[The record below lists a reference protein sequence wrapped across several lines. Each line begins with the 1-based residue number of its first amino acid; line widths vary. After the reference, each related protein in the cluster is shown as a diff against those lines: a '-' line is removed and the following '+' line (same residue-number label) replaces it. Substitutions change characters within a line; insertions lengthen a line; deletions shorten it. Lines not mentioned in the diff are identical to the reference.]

1 MMRLNLPSRLSSRI
15 LSRDKVDTLL
25 LLTACLCVLL
35 PHASHVTWWVNL
47 ACGGLLSWRAWLTFN
62 GRRLP
67 PSWLLLPIA
76 GLMMVGVYLTH
87 HTFLGR
93 EAGVTMLVLLLTCK
107 LLEMHAKRDLFVV
120 IFLSFFLLLSSFF
133 YQQSIGAAALALLGT
148 ALLITAQLS
157 FQYTNLVP
165 SLGQK
170 FKLAGTL
177 VGLAIPLTLCA
188 FLLFPRIP
196 GPLWGLPGDAHS
208 ARTGL
213 SETMAPGGISELV
226 QSEEIAFRAKFDQPI
241 SNKSVLYWRGVVLTA
256 FDGRTWSPKTTRLG
270 KKSANSEFSGDLI
283 QQEIILE
290 PQNQRWI
297 FALDLP
303 VEPAVFADKN
313 TSNLNADMELRSAEP
328 ILERLRYE
336 VRSATKYKYLP
347 DLRDEELAA
356 SLALPAGYNPRTV
369 SFAQDLRHRH
379 KDDQQLIKAVLDFF
393 RKEEFNYTLEPP
405 LLGTNSV
412 DDFLFKS
419 RAGFCEHFASSF
431 VILMRAADI
440 PARVVTGYQGGT
452 KNDVDGYF
460 EIRQSDA
467 HAWAEVWLRNQGWVR
482 IDPTAAVA
490 PERVMLNLA
499 RAIPQRGLAGLVGQA
514 VSGNPWVQALHM
526 RWDAV
531 NNSWNQWVL
540 NYNQNSQ
547 RHLLDSLG
555 FKNVDWA
562 QISLVFFIV
571 GSIAISVVGL
581 PLVLNKPTI
590 PAIDSVY
597 FSFCKLMAKH
607 TEPRGINEGPQA
619 FLWRLRLALPA
630 EKILPAEHFLNF
642 YIAAKYG
649 KHDLPESSIT
659 KRLKALLAA
668 CK

>member
-35 PHASHVTWWVNL
+35 PHASHVAWWVNL
-47 ACGGLLSWRAWLTFN
+47 SCGGLLSWRAWLTFN

-67 PSWLLLPIA
+67 PAWLLLPIA
-76 GLMMVGVYLTH
+76 GLMMIGVYLTY

-93 EAGVTMLVLLLTCK
+93 EAGVTMLALLLTCK

-157 FQYTNLVP
+157 FQYTTLVP
-165 SLGQK
+165 SLTQK
-170 FKLAGTL
+170 FKLTATL
-177 VGLAIPLTLCA
+177 LGLAIPLTLCA
-188 FLLFPRIP
+188 FLFFPRIQ

-226 QSEEIAFRAKFDQPI
+226 QSEDIVFRAKFDQPI
-241 SNKSVLYWRGVVLTA
+241 LNKSVLYWRGIVMTA
-256 FDGRTWSPKTTRLG
+256 FDGRTWSPKATRLR
-270 KKSANSEFSGDLI
+270 KNSAYSEFSGNLI

-290 PQNQRWI
+290 PQSQRWI

-303 VEPAVFADKN
+303 VEPALFADKN
-313 TSNLNADMELRSAEP
+313 TSGINADMELRSTEP
-328 ILERLRYE
+328 IIERLRYE

-347 DLRDEELAA
+347 ALQDEDLAA
-356 SLALPAGYNPRTV
+356 SLDLPAVYNPLTA
-369 SFAQDLRHRH
+369 SFARDLRQRYN
-379 KDDQQLIKAVLDFF
+379 DDQQLIRAVLDFF
-393 RKEEFNYTLEPP
+393 RKEEFIYTLEPP

-431 VILMRAADI
+431 VIIMRAARI

-467 HAWAEVWLRNQGWVR
+467 HAWAEVWLKNQGWVR
-482 IDPTAAVA
+482 VDPTAAVA

-514 VSGNPWVQALHM
+514 VSGNSWVQAIHM

-547 RHLLDSLG
+547 RHLLDSIG

-562 QISLVFFIV
+562 QISLLFFIV
-571 GSIAISVVGL
+571 GSIAISIVAL

-590 PAIDSVY
+590 PAIDRVY

-607 TEPRGINEGPQA
+607 AEPRTINEGPHA
-619 FLWRLRLALPA
+619 FLLRLRLALPA
-630 EKILPAEHFLNF
+630 DKILPAEHFLNF

-649 KHDLPESSIT
+649 KHGLPESSVT
-659 KRLKALLAA
+659 QRLKALLAA
-668 CK
+668 CR

>member
-1 MMRLNLPSRLSSRI
+1 MMRLTLPTGLSSRI

-35 PHASHVTWWVNL
+35 PHASHVAWWVSI
-47 ACGGLLSWRAWLTFN
+47 ACGGLLSWRVWLTFN

-67 PSWLLLPIA
+67 PSWVLLPVA
-76 GLMMVGVYLTH
+76 GLMMIGVYLTH

-133 YQQSIGAAALALLGT
+133 YQQSMGAAALALLGT

-188 FLLFPRIP
+188 FLLFPRIQ
-196 GPLWGLPGDAHS
+196 GPLWGLPGDAHT

-213 SETMAPGGISELV
+213 SETMAPGGISDLV
-226 QSEEIAFRAKFDQPI
+226 QSDDIVFRAKFDQVI
-241 SNKSVLYWRGVVLTA
+241 KNKSILYWRGIVLSA
-256 FDGRTWSPKTTRLG
+256 FDGRTWSPRASRLG
-270 KKSANSEFSGDLI
+270 RTSAYSEFSGNLI
-283 QQEIILE
+283 QQEIVLE
-290 PQNQRWI
+290 PQGQHWI

-303 VEPAVFADKN
+303 VEAALFADKN
-313 TSNLNADMELRSAEP
+313 TSSLNADMELRSPEP
-328 ILERLRYE
+328 VTDRLRYQ
-336 VRSATKYKYLP
+336 VRSATRYKYLP
-347 DLRDEELAA
+347 NLQDDELAA
-356 SLALPAGYNPRTV
+356 SLELPAGYNPRTLG
-369 SFAQDLRHRH
+369 FAQDLRQRYS
-379 KDDQQLIKAVLDFF
+379 DDRQLIKAVLDFF
-393 RKEEFNYTLEPP
+393 TKEEFVYTLEPP
-405 LLGTNSV
+405 RLGVNSV
-412 DDFLFKS
+412 DDFLFSS

-431 VILMRAADI
+431 VVLMRAAHI

-467 HAWAEVWLRNQGWVR
+467 HAWAEVWLKNQGWVR
-482 IDPTAAVA
+482 VDPTAAVA

-499 RAIPQRGLAGLVGQA
+499 GAIPQTGLAGLVGQA
-514 VSGNPWVQALHM
+514 VSGNSWVQALHM
-526 RWDAV
+526 RWDAI

-547 RHLLDSLG
+547 RHLLDSFG
-555 FKNVDWA
+555 FKNLDWT
-562 QISLVFFIV
+562 QISFVFFIV
-571 GSIAISVVGL
+571 GSIIISIIAL
-581 PLVLNKPTI
+581 PLILNKPTI
-590 PAIDSVY
+590 PAIDRVY
-597 FSFCKLMAKH
+597 FSFCKMMAKYA
-607 TEPRGINEGPQA
+607 EPRAINEGPHA
-619 FLWRLRLALPA
+619 FLSRLKLALPA
-630 EKILPAEHFLNF
+630 DKLHPAEHFLNF

-649 KHDLPESSIT
+649 KHELPESSVI
-659 KRLKALLAA
+659 KRLKALLTA
-668 CK
+668 CR